1 MGLMRYSD
9 REELPL
15 DGVRDREAERRSRP
29 GPWSAPTAD
38 GPLSARLSLP
48 GSKSLTNRELVL
60 AALEGFH
67 DDGILAGLPLPGVGT
82 VAGASVEDVRAWLR
96 ARVAD
101 ALAAEPALLDLV
113 TRRYLTPGA
122 THEGVLRSTYLSRA
136 TYFRRLRR
144 ARELLVATPGE
155 R

>member
-29 GPWSAPTAD
+29 RPWSAPTAD

-60 AALEGFH
+60 AALADGPRTGHEVAHQLPWTRH
-67 DDGILAGLPLPGVGT
+67 DH
-82 VAGASVEDVRAWLR
+82 EY
-96 ARVAD
+96 
-101 ALAAEPALLDLV
+101 AELDLFAQGMASME
-113 TRRYLTPGA
+113 TKAHLD
-122 THEGVLRSTYLSRA
+122 
-136 TYFRRLRR
+136 
-144 ARELLVATPGE
+144 LLVAQGKATAADSPDGIAYSAVLG
-155 R
+155 